1 MKSTDFLDKDVFAL
15 DERIGKI
22 KEIEVDLQD
31 YNVTH
36 LEVELDK
43 DVAESVLGVKKGGV
57 RNMLNVSA
65 LEKGTGIW
73 MDNGL
78 HLKVAKDQLH
88 RYLKPAVRNSGNEE
102 DSISDLKIVKILS
115 QVPKENEFR
124 FYIGI
129 DQNTGETAEDLET
142 FAEKLEEIDIDS
154 VKFHFQ
160 RNDFQEWIEHTVGD
174 DVLAKE
180 ISQINK
186 QLFDEDI
193 REKLVM
199 TVKARIAKLK
209 LLHGELIPS
218 NKL

>member
-1 MKSTDFLDKDVFAL
+1 MKSTDFMDKDVFAL

-22 KEIEVDLQD
+22 KEIEVDPLD

-129 DQNTGETAEDLET
+129 DQNTGETAEDLDT

-180 ISQINK
+180 ISQITK
-186 QLFDEDI
+186 QLFGEDL

-199 TVKARIAKLK
+199 TVKARIARLK